1 MTTHTVFINKSDVFP
16 YTYMFCQK
24 FIKNINT
31 TDTTTKIDLNNNKN
45 NIPLWNRSVYKAL
58 SSINY
63 GIYGLLQDKT
73 IKRSR
78 RNNKDIGL
86 SFINF
91 CVYVSNNTIFNTC
104 SHTFLINTNLY
115 CYEFGR
121 SILEWHSM
129 SNNIYNNKFDVP
141 IIYFDQLIIDNISK
155 ILLSIIDEEQHLN
168 INEIRVIYIYYIHS
182 DDQKIYTTI

>member
-1 MTTHTVFINKSDVFP
+1 MTTHKVFINKADVFP

-24 FIKNINT
+24 FIENINT
-31 TDTTTKIDLNNNKN
+31 TDTTNKIDYDNTQN
-45 NIPLWNRSVYKAL
+45 NIPFWNRSVYKAL

-63 GIYGLLQDKT
+63 GIYGILQNQT
-73 IKRSR
+73 IKRQR
-78 RNNKDIGL
+78 RNNKNIGQ

-91 CVYVSNNTIFNTC
+91 CIYVSNNNIFNIC
-104 SHTFLINTNLY
+104 SHKFIIKTELY

-121 SILEWHSM
+121 SILEWYSM
-129 SNNIYNNKFDVP
+129 SNKIYNNPFDVP

-155 ILLSIIDEEQHLN
+155 ILLSIIDEEQQLN
-168 INEIRVIYIYYIHS
+168 INEVRIIYIYYIHI